1 MEKVTCTTC
10 GKENP
15 VTYKYCFGCGYE
27 LPKIKA
33 QISEDLPPSKPNKTK
48 FNKSTLLGIVVG
60 AVFFA
65 LGYFV
70 VQQLLFKTPI
80 LDKAMM
86 AMASEI
92 NKSCPLMV
100 DAETRLDNSAALT
113 NNTFQYNYT
122 LINVEINTVNPEEM
136 KGYMEPYLID
146 QVKNNKQ
153 MELFRKL
160 KTTINYSYKD
170 KTGKFLFMVSVTPDK
185 YE

>member
-27 LPKIKA
+27 LPKIKTA
-33 QISEDLPPSKPNKTK
+33 VLEELPPPKPKKKFSKAA
-48 FNKSTLLGIVVG
+48 LLGIVITII
-60 AVFFA
+60 FFV
-65 LGYFV
+65 LGYFA
-70 VQQLLFKTPI
+70 VQQLLFKSPL

-100 DAETRLDNSAALT
+100 DAETRLDNSTAMT

-122 LINVEINTVNPEEM
+122 LINVEVETVNPEEM
-136 KGYMEPYLID
+136 KGYLEPYLID
-146 QVKNNKQ
+146 MVKNNQQ
-153 MELFRKL
+153 MALFRKL

-170 KTGKFLFMVSVTPDK
+170 KAGKFLFMVSITPEK